1 MFYSLAFWRGFF
13 IFCAYLPIQ
22 FGGDSYLYISH
33 CLQYAESVNREINV
47 SRYFLEKKYALGQ

>member
-13 IFCAYLPIQ
+13 IIYAYLPIQ
-22 FGGDSYLYISH
+22 FGRVCFLYLSR
-33 CLQYAESVNREINV
+33 CLYDAAYVSREINV